1 MIYVVLGKDIK
12 IVKKKIE
19 ELISK
24 LSIDNII
31 KYDGSEAD
39 LSEIINE
46 INYVDLF
53 NEKKLI
59 IVSDFSFKKIDD
71 DLLIKYIENMND
83 NVIIF
88 RCIDESLDERKK
100 LTKLL
105 KEKCKIIKCDK
116 LDYRGLHA
124 YVTEIFND
132 NNKKITYN
140 QIKRILDLCQYNV
153 DLTLNEVDKLLLYKI
168 GETNISDE
176 DIENVISKN
185 SEKEMFSFLES
196 VLSKD
201 TVSAIDSYNILVS
214 SGTDEAI
221 LIDSVARQF
230 RMLYQTKC
238 RLKEGLSAQSIARE
252 LGVKEYVI
260 TKLLPHVNAYSDN
273 DIADMLYRLSDMDSD
288 IKILGHDKSEVF
300 EYFLVS
306 L

>member
-1 MIYVVLGKDIK
+1 MIYVVLGKDNK

-24 LSIDNII
+24 LNIDNII
-31 KYDGSEAD
+31 KYDGSETE

-88 RCIDESLDERKK
+88 RCIDETLDERKK
-100 LTKLL
+100 VTKLL
-105 KEKCKIIKCDK
+105 KDKCKIIKCGK

-124 YVTEIFND
+124 YVTDIFAE
-132 NNKKITYN
+132 NNKKITYY
-140 QIKRILDLCQYNV
+140 QIKRILDLCQYNA
-153 DLTLNEVDKLLLYKI
+153 DITLNEVDKLLLYKI
-168 GETNISDE
+168 GESTITDE

-185 SEKEMFSFLES
+185 SEKEMFTFVDC
-196 VLSKD
+196 VLAKD
-201 TVSAIDSYNILVS
+201 IVGAMDSYNILIS
-214 SGTDEAI
+214 SGTDEAV
-221 LIDSVARQF
+221 LIDAVAKQF

-238 RLKEGLSAQSIARE
+238 RLNDGLSAESIARE
-252 LGVKEYVI
+252 LGVKDYII
-260 TKLLPHVNAYSDN
+260 TKLLPYVNNYSEN
-273 DIADMLYRLSDMDSD
+273 DIADMLYKLSDMDSD
-288 IKILGHDKSEVF
+288 IKILGYDKSEVF
-300 EYFLVS
+300 EYFLIS